1 MAKLDYQRLDDLV
14 NILLLNR
21 QQPLALKSLVSQL
34 AVSDR
39 TIRHDI
45 AMLNDTLPT
54 YHAKINL
61 IRSKGY
67 QLVITDNQ
75 SFMNWWYDNDLDS
88 STQLTTPEE
97 RQQYLL
103 YLLLTSST
111 PQSVDS
117 LLDNLYIS
125 KNTFY
130 TYLKQVKEQLTTFN
144 LKLINHPNVGFEL
157 VGLEFNIRKAII
169 ELLIRDD
176 LQNYIIDFSSIEYH
190 LFEDINLDQ
199 LQNLEMTYLKDL
211 DLLESDFYHKNVLS
225 ALALSITR
233 IMQNKP
239 LKTIPIKVPQLNT
252 DVTDKL
258 SAFIKVL
265 EKEYAIHFNIF
276 ERDYCYY
283 NIGINFPRLVQD
295 TENTNYISATSSEI
309 VNTLLNGIKQSTNY
323 NWTQDEI
330 LRRDLTAH
338 IKGFVNMDLYNTN
351 RTNPLLETIKKSFP
365 LPYDLSL
372 TQLKKVTQKYGID
385 FSEDEVGYI
394 ALHLAGAIE
403 RNDHHY
409 HQKTN
414 VAIVCASGR
423 TLSKLIEIK
432 LKKKYAQIVNIVG
445 TYSYAELM
453 HQEIA
458 DNDILISTIP
468 ISETRYT
475 SFFLDVNNLDR
486 DIERVGEHIAQL
498 TNQNTTIDLFK
509 PSFFYSIKESIS
521 KEALLTKMASNLSS
535 AGFVESNFIDSVLAR
550 EKIGNTCINNVLA
563 IPHPMSLVA
572 NQSAL
577 SLAIA
582 PGGIPWGDNIH
593 VNFICLFSIT
603 REDYAAS
610 ESIYDL
616 LLDFLED
623 TTAQKALL
631 KKPTLSSFKKI
642 LKKY

>member
-21 QQPLALKSLVSQL
+21 QHPLALNALVSQL

-45 AMLNDTLPT
+45 TILNDILPT
-54 YHAKINL
+54 HHAKINL
-61 IRSKGY
+61 TRSKGY
-67 QLVITDNQ
+67 QLVITDNHG
-75 SFMNWWYDNDLDS
+75 FMNWWYNADSDN
-88 STQLTTPEE
+88 STQLTTPED

-117 LLDNLYIS
+117 LLDTLYIS

-169 ELLIRDD
+169 ELLIRAD

-190 LFEDINLDQ
+190 LFEDIDLAQ
-199 LQNLEMTYLKDL
+199 LRNLEMSYLKDL

-239 LKTIPIKVPQLNT
+239 LKTIPLKVPKLNT
-252 DVTDKL
+252 DVINKVSVL
-258 SAFIKVL
+258 IKVI

-283 NIGINFPRLVQD
+283 NIGVNFPRLVQD
-295 TENTNYISATSSEI
+295 TENIDYISSTSSEI
-309 VNTLLNGIKQSTNY
+309 VNTILQGIKQETNY
-323 NWTQDEI
+323 DWMHDEV

-338 IKGFVNMDLYNTN
+338 IKGFINMDIYNTN

-372 TQLKKVTQKYGID
+372 TQLKEVTQKYGID

-403 RNDHHY
+403 RNDQHHY
-409 HQKTN
+409 QKTD

-432 LKKKYAQIVNIVG
+432 LKKNI
-445 TYSYAELM
+445 L
-453 HQEIA
+453 
-458 DNDILISTIP
+458 
-468 ISETRYT
+468 
-475 SFFLDVNNLDR
+475 
-486 DIERVGEHIAQL
+486 
-498 TNQNTTIDLFK
+498 K
-509 PSFFYSIKESIS
+509 
-521 KEALLTKMASNLSS
+521 LLTL
-535 AGFVESNFIDSVLAR
+535 
-550 EKIGNTCINNVLA
+550 
-563 IPHPMSLVA
+563 LVH
-572 NQSAL
+572 
-577 SLAIA
+577 I
-582 PGGIPWGDNIH
+582 
-593 VNFICLFSIT
+593 
-603 REDYAAS
+603 R
-610 ESIYDL
+610 
-616 LLDFLED
+616 
-623 TTAQKALL
+623 
-631 KKPTLSSFKKI
+631 TLN
-642 LKKY
+642 

>member
-14 NILLLNR
+14 NVLLLNR

-61 IRSKGY
+61 TRSKGY
-67 QLVITDNQ
+67 QLVITDNHG
-75 SFMNWWYDNDLDS
+75 FMKWWYSADS
-88 STQLTTPEE
+88 GNSTQLTTPEE

-103 YLLLTSST
+103 YLLLTSTT

-169 ELLIRDD
+169 ELLIRAD

-190 LFEDINLDQ
+190 LFEDINLAQ

-239 LKTIPIKVPQLNT
+239 LKTIPLKVPKLNT
-252 DVTDKL
+252 DVINKVSEL
-258 SAFIKVL
+258 IKVI
-265 EKEYAIHFNIF
+265 EKEYAIQFNNF

-283 NIGINFPRLVQD
+283 NIGGNFPRLVQD
-295 TENTNYISATSSEI
+295 TENIDYISSTSSEI
-309 VNTLLNGIKQSTNY
+309 VNTILQGIKQKTNY
-323 NWTQDEI
+323 DWTHDEI

-338 IKGFVNMDLYNTN
+338 IKGFINMDIYNTN

-372 TQLKKVTQKYGID
+372 TQLKEVTQKYGID

-403 RNDHHY
+403 RNDQHHY
-409 HQKTN
+409 QKTD

-432 LKKKYAQIVNIVG
+432 LKKKYSQIVNIVG

-453 HQEIA
+453 HQEIVH
-458 DNDILISTIP
+458 NDILVSTIP
-468 ISETRYT
+468 ISETKFT

-486 DIERVGEHIAQL
+486 DIERIGERITQL
-498 TNQNTTIDLFK
+498 THQLSTIDLFK
-509 PSFFYSIKESIS
+509 PSFFYSIKGTMS
-521 KEALLTKMASNLSS
+521 KEALLTKMADNLQSE
-535 AGFVESNFIDSVLAR
+535 GFVESNFIDSVLTR
-550 EKIGNTCINNVLA
+550 EKIGNTCINSVLA
-563 IPHPMSLVA
+563 IPHPMSLIA

-582 PGGIPWGDNIH
+582 PEGILWAGNTR

-603 REDYAAS
+603 KEDFAAS

-623 TTAQKALL
+623 TIAQKKLL
-631 KKPTLSSFKKI
+631 EHPTLSSFKKI
-642 LKKY
+642 LRAY